1 MQRDF
6 RYLRDKYGDAGARE
20 IFEKLCTN
28 LLQAQHG
35 EDAHNIRVSQ
45 GDEGIDI
52 LVGDFQFPIDNYQCK
67 YFIDGIGSSQKA
79 QIEHSF
85 DRAIHSE
92 NYSMQKW
99 ILCVPCSF
107 SSAEFKWWSEWKGQQ
122 QRIHQIEIALFDGT
136 YLISELKK
144 SGIYDEAFDD
154 DIRKKLDEILPLLF
168 TLSLVYLPSSHSAS
182 SPYSV
187 TGRFV
192 WRGSRTP

>member
-107 SSAEFKWWSEWKGQQ
+107 SSAE
-122 QRIHQIEIALFDGT
+122 
-136 YLISELKK
+136 
-144 SGIYDEAFDD
+144 YDSMIFV
-154 DIRKKLDEILPLLF
+154 KKLENAKIEMIDGCKRDFFNAECVEYIIESKGDSECIRLLQN
-168 TLSLVYLPSSHSAS
+168 LKRKVYEFWETQYCCRAFWL
-182 SPYSV
+182 
-187 TGRFV
+187 
-192 WRGSRTP
+192 

>member
-1 MQRDF
+1 MLHNFDSLLLSFEQGGLKVQRDF

-85 DRAIHSE
+85 DRAIHAE

-107 SSAEFKWWSEWKGQQ
+107 SSAEFNGGVNGRDNSKESI
-122 QRIHQIEIALFDGT
+122 R
-136 YLISELKK
+136 LK
-144 SGIYDEAFDD
+144 
-154 DIRKKLDEILPLLF
+154 
-168 TLSLVYLPSSHSAS
+168 
-182 SPYSV
+182 
-187 TGRFV
+187 
-192 WRGSRTP
+192 

>member
-99 ILCVPCSF
+99 ILCV
-107 SSAEFKWWSEWKGQQ
+107 
-122 QRIHQIEIALFDGT
+122 
-136 YLISELKK
+136 
-144 SGIYDEAFDD
+144 SGVVFPQFA
-154 DIRKKLDEILPLLF
+154 
-168 TLSLVYLPSSHSAS
+168 V
-182 SPYSV
+182 
-187 TGRFV
+187 
-192 WRGSRTP
+192 

>member
-136 YLISELKK
+136 YLISELK
-144 SGIYDEAFDD
+144 
-154 DIRKKLDEILPLLF
+154 
-168 TLSLVYLPSSHSAS
+168 
-182 SPYSV
+182 
-187 TGRFV
+187 
-192 WRGSRTP
+192 